1 MTATL
6 QSISQQIQDD
16 QLDEAKAALNASQE
30 TEENRA
36 ELQFLKG
43 YLMEASGDR
52 IAAMD
57 CYFEVMEIDSH
68 HQNAAFRLA
77 NISDQYGDDNAAF
90 NYYQECIGTEKV
102 TVQVLLNMAI
112 MFEDRWRLGEAE
124 KCLRAVLEADP
135 NNWRARHFLKSV
147 ESSYTMVYDERRAM
161 EREKQSATLEQPI
174 SDFELSVR
182 SRNCLRQMGVHTLN
196 DLLKTTEAELL
207 TYKNFGETSLCE
219 IKNLLDNQ
227 HLQLGQTME
236 GGMPMPIPSPSLVP
250 SPAPTMNSSENMS
263 RSVSDMELSVRS
275 RKCLQWMGIATMGE
289 LAEKTEHELI
299 SIQNF
304 GQTSLNEIKTQ
315 LERFGLS
322 FRVS

>member
-6 QSISQQIQDD
+6 QSISQQIKSD
-16 QLDEAKAALNASQE
+16 QLDEAKAALASSQE
-30 TEENRA
+30 NDENRA
-36 ELQFLKG
+36 SLRFLKG
-43 YLMEASGDR
+43 YLLEAGGDR
-52 IAAMD
+52 LAAVD
-57 CYFEVMEIDSH
+57 CYLEALDLDPH
-68 HQNAAFRLA
+68 HQDAAFRVA

-90 NYYQECIGTEKV
+90 SYYQECISGEKV
-102 TVQVLLNMAI
+102 SIQVLLNIALL
-112 MFEDRWRLGEAE
+112 FEERGRLAEAE
-124 KCLRAVLEADP
+124 RCLRTVLEADA

-147 ESSYTMVYDERRAM
+147 ESSYSMVFDERRAM
-161 EREKQSATLEQPI
+161 EREKQYATLEQPI

-207 TYKNFGETSLCE
+207 AYKNFGETSLTE

-227 HLQLGQTME
+227 HLRIGQAIQAEQSAAVAT
-236 GGMPMPIPSPSLVP
+236 PPVQPPVLS
-250 SPAPTMNSSENMS
+250 ATENYH
-263 RSVSDMELSVRS
+263 RPVSDMELSVRS

-289 LAEKTEHELI
+289 LAEKTEKELI

-322 FRVS
+322 FRAS

>member
-6 QSISQQIQDD
+6 QSISQQIKND
-16 QLDEAKAALNASQE
+16 QLDKATEALATSQE

-43 YLMEASGDR
+43 YLMEAGGDR
-52 IAAMD
+52 IGAMD
-57 CYFEVMEIDSH
+57 CYFEALESDPH
-68 HQNAAFRLA
+68 HQDAAFRLA

-90 NYYQECIGTEKV
+90 NYYQECIGGEKV
-102 TVQVLLNMAI
+102 SIQVLLNMAI
-112 MFEDRWRLGEAE
+112 MFEDRWRLSEAE
-124 KCLRAVLEADP
+124 KCIRAVLEADP

-196 DLLKTTEAELL
+196 DLLRTTEAELL

-227 HLQLGQTME
+227 HLQLGQTTRGE
-236 GGMPMPIPSPSLVP
+236 PSAMVQ
-250 SPAPTMNSSENMS
+250 SPAPAPAAPAANAVENMS

-322 FRVS
+322 FRAS

>member
-6 QSISQQIQDD
+6 QSISQHIKND
-16 QLDEAKAALNASQE
+16 QLDEAKAALDASLE

-43 YLMEASGDR
+43 YLMEANGDR
-52 IAAMD
+52 IAALD
-57 CYFEVMEIDSH
+57 CYFEAMEIDPH

-77 NISDQYGDDNAAF
+77 NIGDQYGDDNAAF
-90 NYYQECIGTEKV
+90 SYYQECIAGEKV
-102 TVQVLLNMAI
+102 SIQVLLNMAL
-112 MFEDRWRLGEAE
+112 MFEDRWRLSEAE
-124 KCLRAVLEADP
+124 KCLRAVLDADP

-227 HLQLGQTME
+227 HLQLGQTTPAE
-236 GGMPMPIPSPSLVP
+236 APTTVP
-250 SPAPTMNSSENMS
+250 APAPTMNSIENVN

-275 RKCLQWMGIATMGE
+275 RKCLQWMGISTMGE